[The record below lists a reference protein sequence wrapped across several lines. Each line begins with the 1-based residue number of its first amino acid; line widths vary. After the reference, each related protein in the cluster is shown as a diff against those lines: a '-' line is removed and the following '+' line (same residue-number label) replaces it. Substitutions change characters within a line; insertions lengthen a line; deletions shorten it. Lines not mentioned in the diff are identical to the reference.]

1 MDTKT
6 PVDRRAFL
14 RVTALTG
21 GGLLLGSYLKVLD
34 TTDASFARLAHRF
47 GQRARTRV
55 HVALGRR
62 DAGVPGEQLQLV
74 NGNAI
79 VGQP

>member
-1 MDTKT
+1 VPT
-6 PVDRRAFL
+6 
-14 RVTALTG
+14 
-21 GGLLLGSYLKVLD
+21 LLVPHSFTQSGRLVLSVLD
-34 TTDASFARLAHRF
+34 SIDASFARLAHRF
-47 GQRARTRV
+47 RQRARTRV

-62 DAGVPGEQLQLV
+62 DVGVPGEQLQLV